1 MPRIGAALV
10 VLGVLV
16 PSRPTFA
23 DDSYDPYDPAQ
34 CPEEGVVGRRRCP
47 PYGEWGA
54 ALESPYV
61 IVRFGVNMRRL
72 PGATPPAAS
81 TAPAKT
87 SPRSSTTTDPSTQ
100 FPEASA
106 TNYSVSEQIAVS
118 MSRASYLAFEVEVS
132 PTTTD
137 EVPPGTRA
145 FAAASHL
152 VFGLHGGGKAI
163 NLGVELAGGV
173 RLIDTVQADAG
184 EEPVL
189 EVRGRGDF
197 WLSPWIT
204 IGAAAGTSLL
214 ERGDWFTGISL
225 GIHSYAF
232 GGG

>member
-1 MPRIGAALV
+1 VPRIGAALV
-10 VLGVLV
+10 VLVLSV

-23 DDSYDPYDPAQ
+23 EPESEY
-34 CPEEGVVGRRRCP
+34 CPEDGVVGRRRCP

-72 PGATPPAAS
+72 PGTAAPAT
-81 TAPAKT
+81 TAPAKST
-87 SPRSSTTTDPSTQ
+87 PRSTTDPSTQ
-100 FPEASA
+100 FPEEASG

-118 MSRASYLAFEVEVS
+118 TSSASYFAFEVEVS

-137 EVPPGTRA
+137 QVPPGTRA

-152 VFGLHGGGKAI
+152 VFGLHAGSKAI
-163 NLGVELAGGV
+163 NLGGEIAGGV
-173 RLIDTVQADAG
+173 RLIDTTEADAG
-184 EEPVL
+184 EQPVL

-204 IGAAAGTSLL
+204 LGAAVGKSLIDK
-214 ERGDWFTGISL
+214 GDWFTGISL

>member
-10 VLGVLV
+10 VLVLSV
-16 PSRPTFA
+16 PSKPTFA
-23 DDSYDPYDPAQ
+23 EPESEYCPDD
-34 CPEEGVVGRRRCP
+34 GVVGRRRCP

-72 PGATPPAAS
+72 PGTSTPTAAAP
-81 TAPAKT
+81 TAPVKST
-87 SPRSSTTTDPSTQ
+87 PTPRSTTDPSTQ
-100 FPEASA
+100 FPEEASG

-118 MSRASYLAFEVEVS
+118 TSSFSYLAFEVEVS

-137 EVPPGTRA
+137 QVPPGTRA

-152 VFGLHGGGKAI
+152 VFGLHAGTKALSLGGEI
-163 NLGVELAGGV
+163 AGGV
-173 RLIDTVQADAG
+173 RLIDTTEADAG

-204 IGAAAGTSLL
+204 IGAAVGKSLISK
-214 ERGDWFTGISL
+214 GDWFTGLSL

>member
-1 MPRIGAALV
+1 MPRIGAARV
-10 VLGVLV
+10 VLGLSV
-16 PSRPTFA
+16 PSHPTFA
-23 DDSYDPYDPAQ
+23 EPDSEY
-34 CPEEGVVGRRRCP
+34 CPEDGVVGRRRCP

-72 PGATPPAAS
+72 PGTGEPVAAAPG
-81 TAPAKT
+81 APAKST
-87 SPRSSTTTDPSTQ
+87 PRSTTNPTTQ
-100 FPEASA
+100 FPDDVSG

-118 MSRASYLAFEVEVS
+118 MSSASYLAFEVEVS

-137 EVPPGTRA
+137 AVPPGTRS

-152 VFGLHGGGKAI
+152 VFGVHFGSKAI
-163 NLGVELAGGV
+163 NLGGELAGGV
-173 RLIDTVQADAG
+173 RLIDTTEADAG

-204 IGAAAGTSLL
+204 IGAAVGKSVIDK
-214 ERGDWFTGISL
+214 GDWFTGLSL